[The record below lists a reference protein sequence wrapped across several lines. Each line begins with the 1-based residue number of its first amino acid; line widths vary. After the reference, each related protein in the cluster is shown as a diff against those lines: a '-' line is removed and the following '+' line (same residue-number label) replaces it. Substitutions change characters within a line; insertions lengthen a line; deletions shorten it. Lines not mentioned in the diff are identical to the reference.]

1 MALPSGSTAIPG
13 WTVVGD
19 QITWLLSGSQSFGST
34 PFGSLFL
41 DLTGTHDNSSY
52 GGVAQTIT
60 TTPALTYTVSVS
72 VGVNQNDP
80 FGIGSKSI
88 LVTAGTSSKS
98 FTFTPSGT
106 GMQWS
111 NFYFSFIATSSSTP
125 LSIVG
130 TSSGSGNQSLFFDN
144 VSVLAGSPA
153 LTIAPAAP
161 GQVTVSWLP
170 DIPGY
175 LLQESPNLSAV
186 SWTNSASGVTNPITV
201 LVAFPNRFYR
211 LYHP

>member
-1 MALPSGSTAIPG
+1 MVLPSGSTAIAG

-60 TTPALTYTVSVS
+60 TTPAQPYTVSVS
-72 VGVNQNDP
+72 IGVNQNDL
-80 FGIGSKSI
+80 GGNGSKSI
-88 LVTAGTSSKS
+88 LATAGTSSKS
-98 FTFTPSGT
+98 FTFTPSGA

-111 NFYFSFIATSSSTP
+111 NFNFSFVATSSSTS

-130 TSSGSGNQSLFFDN
+130 TSSGSGLRPSR
-144 VSVLAGSPA
+144 
-153 LTIAPAAP
+153 
-161 GQVTVSWLP
+161 LP
-170 DIPGY
+170 DAHNCSSHARASNYILAARY
-175 LLQESPNLSAV
+175 TRLLVAGKPKFI
-186 SWTNSASGVTNPITV
+186 SGVVDKFAQRGHKSHYDP
-201 LVAFPNRFYR
+201 RR
-211 LYHP
+211 LPE